1 MREIQV
7 AARASDHLRM
17 AEPTS
22 PRPSQR
28 EGILDRLTVRARLF
42 VLAAVLVALGAV
54 CLLIA
59 TAGLSGQQGKV
70 HDSNV
75 IFTTASAERAAY
87 EGWLTADDQMNMYAA
102 LEVLKDPSQHRLASV
117 TWDQV
122 VSGHAQAIKEL
133 NWLEAHAADRA
144 IRSKAR
150 STLTDLNVYYTFTT
164 RMHAA
169 AQAGRFT
176 RAVHL
181 VTVANAP
188 SSNRTQA
195 DFDAM
200 TATLERASARI
211 KAQSSSAASS
221 ALLLVAIVAVI
232 AVLLALGVTLLMTR
246 SIVIPLRRLTR
257 AAEHISEGDIAVR
270 AAVPAGTGT
279 EIGRL
284 ARAVGAS
291 VDYLSEMAGIA
302 EQVAGG
308 NLAVTVQPRSERD
321 VLGQA
326 FARMRDRLASTIEH
340 IARSSTAVGA
350 ASTEMAQSSQQ
361 AGMAVGEIAGAV
373 GHVAEG
379 AESQVRSLGQAR
391 EATAEVTSACESSA
405 AEARETATAAGQTRE
420 ISESGAAAA
429 RRASEAMLAV
439 HRSSGEITEQMKE
452 LGSMSEEIGGIV
464 DTITGIAEQTNLLAL
479 NAAIEAARAGEQGKG
494 FAVVAEEVRKLAE
507 EAQAA
512 ARSISD
518 LIAQIQTGTSRA
530 VDTVSAG
537 SRQTEDGVKIVEE
550 ACDAFERIDSSVS
563 DMDQRVQRIASAI
576 GQIAASADGVRERL
590 DHALGLAET
599 SSASAEQVSATTE
612 ETSASA
618 QQVAASAGDLAN
630 TAESLQDIVRQFTL
644 TATD

>member
-1 MREIQV
+1 MAEITSPSASPHAASGRNR
-7 AARASDHLRM
+7 AARA
-17 AEPTS
+17 
-22 PRPSQR
+22 
-28 EGILDRLTVRARLF
+28 GILDRLTVRARLF
-42 VLAAVLVALGAV
+42 VLAGALVALGAV
-54 CLLIA
+54 CVLIA
-59 TAGLSGQQGKV
+59 TAGLSGQKAKV
-70 HDSNV
+70 RDSNV
-75 IFTTASAERAAY
+75 IFTNSRTERDAY

-102 LEVLKDPSQHRLASV
+102 LEVLQEPSQHQLASV
-117 TWDQV
+117 TWGQV
-122 VSGHAQAIKEL
+122 VSGHAQAITAL
-133 NWLEAHAADRA
+133 NWLGAHAVDSA

-150 STLTDLNVYYTFTT
+150 STLADLNAYYTFTM

-169 AQAGRFT
+169 AQAGQFT

-195 DFDAM
+195 DFDAL
-200 TATLERASARI
+200 TAVLNRASARI
-211 KAQSSSAASS
+211 KAQSASAAASS
-221 ALLLVAIVAVI
+221 LTLVAIVAAI
-232 AVLLALGVTLLMTR
+232 AVLLALAVTLLLTR
-246 SIVIPLRRLTR
+246 SIVAPLRRITR
-257 AAEHISEGDIAVR
+257 AAEHTSEGDVDVR
-270 AAVPAGTGT
+270 VEVRDGDRT

-284 ARAVGAS
+284 ARAVRGS
-291 VDYLSEMAGIA
+291 IEYLSEMAGVA
-302 EQVAGG
+302 EQVAAG
-308 NLAVTVQPRSERD
+308 NLTVAVAPRSDRD

-326 FARMRDRLASTIEH
+326 FAGMRDRLASTIEN

-350 ASTEMAQSSQQ
+350 ASTEMAESSQQ
-361 AGMAVGEIAGAV
+361 TGMAVGEIAGAV
-373 GHVAEG
+373 GHVAED

-391 EATAEVTSACESSA
+391 AATAEVTSACESSA
-405 AEARETATAAGQTRE
+405 AEARETATAAGEARE

-439 HRSSGEITEQMKE
+439 HRSSSEITGQMRE
-452 LGSMSEEIGGIV
+452 LGSMSEQIGGIV

-507 EAQAA
+507 ESQAA
-512 ARSISD
+512 AQSISE
-518 LIAQIQTGTSRA
+518 LIAQIQSGTSRA

-550 ACDAFERIDSSVS
+550 ACEAFERIDSSVS
-563 DMDQRVQRIASAI
+563 DMDERVQRISSAI

-618 QQVAASAGDLAN
+618 QQVAASAGDLAH

-644 TATD
+644 TASA